1 MTGFQEFLR
10 AMGTGRLIGVLVGGA
25 VALALVYLLMTQ
37 MTGKPM
43 AMLFGDLDTTTSAEI
58 VQHLELEGVAYETKN
73 GGATIYVDE
82 SAVHHLRM
90 KFASDG
96 LKTGT
101 ITGYEIFDNRDA
113 LGSTSFV
120 QNINRVRAL
129 QGELARTI
137 SVIDAV
143 ESAKVLLVLP
153 TRDLFSK
160 DTQDP
165 SASVTIKTRS
175 GDISKGKV
183 QAIQHL
189 VASAVQGLTPNNVS
203 IVDENGTLLASGKTG
218 NGGILGGSTSE
229 ERSLALEQRLR
240 DKVYTIVS
248 SIVGAGNAH
257 VQVSAEVDYNKVTEQ
272 SVLYDAEKQAVATS
286 NVTEKTTRSSK
297 VKPGKAKSVSVSNNL
312 PGAGEAETTEDT
324 KDRQSDQETETS
336 ENITYLTPQVNRTEI
351 NEAGGIKRL
360 SVAVVVDG
368 SYTTDADGN
377 ETYVPRTQEELQT
390 IENLVK
396 AAVSYSEER
405 NDTIAVANAQFAKVE
420 MPEPIGEAGGMFD
433 FTSAQILEAIQTLI
447 IGIVILVLT
456 LLVIRPLLMTAMA
469 PSANASS
476 GAPVALESEGG
487 QAQLAPPAEND
498 AGGEAAALPPP
509 DAGISAK
516 IDIKQVEGQVQESS
530 VRKVGE
536 LVTNHPDETLSILRT
551 WLHNEA

>member
-1 MTGFQEFLR
+1 
-10 AMGTGRLIGVLVGGA
+10 MGTGRLIGVLVGGA

-324 KDRQSDQETETS
+324 KDRQSDQET
-336 ENITYLTPQVNRTEI
+336 
-351 NEAGGIKRL
+351 
-360 SVAVVVDG
+360 
-368 SYTTDADGN
+368 
-377 ETYVPRTQEELQT
+377 
-390 IENLVK
+390 
-396 AAVSYSEER
+396 
-405 NDTIAVANAQFAKVE
+405 
-420 MPEPIGEAGGMFD
+420 
-433 FTSAQILEAIQTLI
+433 
-447 IGIVILVLT
+447 
-456 LLVIRPLLMTAMA
+456 
-469 PSANASS
+469 
-476 GAPVALESEGG
+476 
-487 QAQLAPPAEND
+487 
-498 AGGEAAALPPP
+498 
-509 DAGISAK
+509 
-516 IDIKQVEGQVQESS
+516 
-530 VRKVGE
+530 
-536 LVTNHPDETLSILRT
+536 
-551 WLHNEA
+551 